1 MEKGKSKAAPVRLSS
16 SAVLGLSR
24 LGKTFTP
31 VSEVDIHFA
40 TRRAL
45 VNKDLAVLDASGKKI
60 KITAQ
65 GSKVLKKSEAN
76 SR

>member
-31 VSEVDIHFA
+31 VTEVDTHPA
-40 TRRAL
+40 TRKSL
-45 VNKDLAVLDASGKKI
+45 VIKGLAVMDASGNKI

-65 GSKVLKKSEAN
+65 GSKVLKKSRAE
-76 SR
+76 